1 MNVAKIREIQLWR
14 PSATKIGG
22 LLGIL
27 LLSLSLDCSRQP
39 PREPITLTFLDIEW
53 EANDRLPGL
62 GQDLRDFTQE
72 TGVQVKRLPR
82 PAGSLN
88 QLALWRE
95 LLQKGSATPDVCGID
110 VIWSGILSEYLMDLK
125 PHFATEL
132 SSQYPVVVASYT
144 VGQKLVAVPRHAY
157 VGV

>member
-1 MNVAKIREIQLWR
+1 MNATKIRDTQR
-14 PSATKIGG
+14 RRSSPVKIGG

-27 LLSLSLDCSRQP
+27 LLSLCLDCSKHP
-39 PREPITLTFLDIEW
+39 PREPVTVTFLDIEW
-53 EANDRLPGL
+53 DANDQLPGL
-62 GQDLRDFTQE
+62 ARDLQDFTQE
-72 TGVQVKRLPR
+72 TRIQVKRLPR

-125 PHFATEL
+125 PYFAEEL
-132 SSQYPVVVASYT
+132 AS
-144 VGQKLVAVPRHAY
+144 
-157 VGV
+157 